1 MRRASANKQGFTL
14 IELLVVIAIIA
25 ILAALLL
32 PALARAKQKAR
43 TVECINNERQLSLA
57 AALYAHDNNDLL
69 VPNNY
74 SSSGGGLT
82 PGNPATWVAGVMYQN
97 SDGTN
102 RNLLVDPRF
111 ALFAP
116 YISPTAS
123 YHCPE
128 DRSTAHL
135 GGHDYPVLRSYALNE
150 YVGWN
155 DSSHLAAGPAGH
167 IFRKLTQID
176 GPTPAQLFT
185 FLDVNPKSICWPF
198 FGVFLDPPGAEKFFH
213 YPAIYH
219 NQRAVLSFADSH
231 AETHRWQD
239 RRTLFPTSQ
248 NFHGHKDPSP
258 NNVDIVWLEEHA
270 TRR

>member
-1 MRRASANKQGFTL
+1 MRNSRAQNQGFTL

-32 PALARAKQKAR
+32 PALAMAKHKAR

-57 AALYAHDNNDLL
+57 ASLYAHDNNDLL
-69 VPNNY
+69 VLNNH
-74 SSSGGGLT
+74 SSSGGL
-82 PGNPATWVAGVMYQN
+82 PSGNPKTWVAGIIYQN

-102 RNLLVDPRF
+102 RNLLVNPGY

-128 DRSTAHL
+128 DHSTIHV
-135 GGHDYPVLRSYALNE
+135 GGGEYPVIRSYVLNE
-150 YVGWN
+150 YVGW
-155 DSSHLAAGPAGH
+155 SEYGSPPAGPMGH
-167 IFRKLTQID
+167 IFRKFSQID

-198 FGVFLDPPGAEKFFH
+198 FGVYLDAPGAERFFH

-219 NQRAVLSFADSH
+219 NQRAVLSFADAH
-231 AETHRWQD
+231 VETHRWRD
-239 RRTLFPTSQ
+239 RRTLYPTSQ
-248 NFHGHKDPSP
+248 NFHDHKDSSP
-258 NNVDIVWLEEHA
+258 NNLDIVWLQEHA